1 MHFASELC
9 RTQNQ
14 TPSPELSGLYERHR
28 KHWERQGLKKS
39 GPDGTLK
46 LSGAAL
52 PSFPT
57 DPSALLPPYPPW
69 EREIQP
75 FLLHPNPKTPQQRP
89 GPASGVQI
97 CPALRRPQPQQVQ
110 APPRPTPGACCA
122 FFPECELQRQS
133 PNFGAGTGDRTGSLI
148 RSRGSASGAVAQVG
162 RREQRVWDL
171 GDVPQQGNAAGK
183 GAAAGQSL
191 QSISTGLRFG
201 GAGIKEERAPS

>member
-14 TPSPELSGLYERHR
+14 TPFPELSGLYERHR

-110 APPRPTPGACCA
+110 APPRP
-122 FFPECELQRQS
+122 LS
-133 PNFGAGTGDRTGSLI
+133 
-148 RSRGSASGAVAQVG
+148 RSV
-162 RREQRVWDL
+162 
-171 GDVPQQGNAAGK
+171 
-183 GAAAGQSL
+183 
-191 QSISTGLRFG
+191 LRFLSRV
-201 GAGIKEERAPS
+201 RAAETESELRCRNRGQDRGFD